1 MRSRYIFPLLLVSGL
16 VWAQDAS
23 QPPAGLEPI
32 PDGSPTGSA
41 EQNVPAPEVTIH
53 RRGSEGTIE
62 EYRAGGVLYMV
73 KVNPA
78 KGASYYLVDTDG
90 DGSLET
96 RFNDLASNL
105 AIPAWV
111 LLRW

>member
-1 MRSRYIFPLLLVSGL
+1 MRVRFCLPLLLVSGL

-23 QPPAGLEPI
+23 QPTGLEPI

-41 EQNVPAPEVTIH
+41 EQNVPAPEVTIR

-78 KGASYYLVDTDG
+78 KGASYYLVDSDG

>member
-1 MRSRYIFPLLLVSGL
+1 MRSRFLIPLLLVPGL

-23 QPPAGLEPI
+23 QPAGLEPI
-32 PDGSPTGSA
+32 PDGSPTGGV
-41 EQNVPAPEVTIH
+41 EQSVPAPEVTIR
-53 RRGSEGTIE
+53 RRGDEGTIE

-78 KGASYYLVDTDG
+78 KGVSYYLVDSDG
-90 DGSLET
+90 NGSLET
-96 RFNDLASNL
+96 RFNDLESGL

>member
-1 MRSRYIFPLLLVSGL
+1 MRARFLILLWLVPGL

-23 QPPAGLEPI
+23 QPAGLEPI

-41 EQNVPAPEVTIH
+41 EQNVPAPEVTIR
-53 RRGSEGTIE
+53 RRGDEGTIE

-78 KGASYYLVDTDG
+78 KGAAYYLVDSDG

-96 RFNDLASNL
+96 RFNDLESNL